1 MKRIFWVLML
11 GLLLAGLTGCGSST
25 PTLDEAK
32 AKMEQGDYEG
42 AFTDLQAIVE
52 ANPDDVEAQFQLGM
66 AALRSGHA
74 DVAQAAFQKVLEL
87 DPTRAAAVH
96 HNLGVLYYQQG
107 QIDEAIAQFEEAL
120 AEEPDDPDTHYQ
132 LGAAY
137 LVQALPSDPNAPVDT
152 AKVEQAIQEF
162 EHSLAVEPEK
172 AEALVGLGN
181 AYLLEGKTEEAI
193 AKLEE
198 ALKAAPEMPEA
209 LFTLGQAY
217 AQAGRIDEAKAMLH
231 RFLETDPP
239 DAWAQQAQ
247 ALLAQL
253 EGLQP

>member
-1 MKRIFWVLML
+1 MKRGLRLLI
-11 GLLLAGLTGCGSST
+11 LLLVLLTACGKSV
-25 PTLDEAK
+25 PALDEAT

-42 AFTDLQAIVE
+42 AFTDLQAIVQAE
-52 ANPDDVEAQFQLGM
+52 PDNVEAQFQLGM
-66 AALRSGHA
+66 AALRSNHPA
-74 DVAQAAFQKVLEL
+74 EAEAAFRRVLAL
-87 DPTRAAAVH
+87 DPERSAAVY

-107 QIDEAIAQFEEAL
+107 KIDEAIAQFKAAL
-120 AEEPDDPDTHYQ
+120 EKEPDDPDTHYQ

-137 LVQALPSDPNAPVDT
+137 LVQALPADPNGSIDE
-152 AKVEQAIQEF
+152 AKVNQAIEEFEQA
-162 EHSLAVEPEK
+162 LKVEPEK

-198 ALKAAPEMPEA
+198 AVEAAPEMPEA

-217 AQAGRIDEAKAMLH
+217 AQAGRIDEAKTTLH

-247 ALLAQL
+247 ALLTQL
-253 EGLQP
+253 ESLSQP